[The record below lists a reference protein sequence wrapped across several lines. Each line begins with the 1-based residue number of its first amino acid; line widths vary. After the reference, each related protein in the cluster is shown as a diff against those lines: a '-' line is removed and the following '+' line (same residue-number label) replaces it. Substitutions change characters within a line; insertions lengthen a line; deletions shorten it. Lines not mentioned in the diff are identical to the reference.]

1 MQGRSGQR
9 KFLVVLATNNGDNDN
24 KAEGNLCWTLGGMA
38 GGQKEAPTDL
48 NPQSMS
54 IEDTPLTNC
63 GLDVT
68 HGL

>member
-1 MQGRSGQR
+1 MTTKQGGTY
-9 KFLVVLATNNGDNDN
+9 AGDWG
-24 KAEGNLCWTLGGMA
+24 EWR

-54 IEDTPLTNC
+54 IKDTPLTNC